1 METFREELFPC
12 VSLTAIRTDQFKT
25 GFLSSVLLTQLRRE
39 TASENAVLPYVLRR
53 GTTALPDMAA
63 ISARLDELYGASLE
77 PSVRKL
83 GEIQAVGFRTQ
94 FMEDRFLPGD
104 TDVFHQMVELLS
116 DVWLAPNTRG
126 GLLQPDYVDSERE
139 KLIDRI
145 EAVKN
150 DRRAWAQRR
159 LLENMCAFEDY
170 AVGANGAV
178 EEAENIQ
185 YVKLTRSYRT
195 LLSTAPMEFFYCGS
209 LSGREVAEALREA
222 FLRMPRGELDLDLGT
237 DIRMNSLEETPR
249 TFIEEMDVTQGSLCM
264 GFRLGSCM
272 EDPDE
277 AAIRVFNAVFGGC
290 VTSRLFTVIREK
302 MSLCYYIY
310 SGLDLL
316 KGLMLVSA
324 GIDFEQFDAVREGVL
339 AQLDSLRRGEITPE
353 ELEAAKK
360 DAVNGLRTT
369 SDSPASL
376 ESFLLRETV
385 QGLEVGP
392 DEMAALM
399 EDVTAQQV
407 AAVARG
413 VELDAVYFLKGEEK
427 E

>member
-63 ISARLDELYGASLE
+63 LSARLDELYGASLE

-83 GEIQAVGFRTQ
+83 GEIQAVGFRAQ
-94 FMEDRFLPGD
+94 FMDDRFLPGD
-104 TDVFHQMVELLS
+104 TDVFRQMVELLS
-116 DVWLAPNTRG
+116 DLWLAPNTRG
-126 GLLQPDYVDSERE
+126 GLLLPDYVDSERE

-159 LLENMCAFEDY
+159 LLENMCAFEDF

-209 LSGREVAEALREA
+209 LTGREVADAIREA

-277 AAIRVFNAVFGGC
+277 AVIRVFNAVFGGC

-324 GIDFEQFDAVREGVL
+324 GIDFDQFDAVREGVL

-360 DAVNGLRTT
+360 DAVNGLRTV
-369 SDSPASL
+369 SDSAASL

-392 DEMAALM
+392 DELAALM
-399 EDVTAQQV
+399 EDVTAEQV